1 MKQVK
6 NEKGIT
12 LISLIIY
19 IIVLILVLS
28 LLTYITASFND
39 NMKILEN
46 LGKNMPSFNKF
57 NMYFIEDVKN
67 NKDICY
73 IDDSKIV
80 FDDGTTYTY
89 QDNNIYRNKTKI
101 CENIPFITF
110 SFREETDDNDFTKKV
125 ITVQMVLKGTDV
137 IELENDYVL
146 KYW

>member
-39 NMKILEN
+39 NIKILEN

-57 NMYFIEDVKN
+57 NMYFIEDV
-67 NKDICY
+67 
-73 IDDSKIV
+73 
-80 FDDGTTYTY
+80 
-89 QDNNIYRNKTKI
+89 
-101 CENIPFITF
+101 
-110 SFREETDDNDFTKKV
+110 
-125 ITVQMVLKGTDV
+125 
-137 IELENDYVL
+137 
-146 KYW
+146 